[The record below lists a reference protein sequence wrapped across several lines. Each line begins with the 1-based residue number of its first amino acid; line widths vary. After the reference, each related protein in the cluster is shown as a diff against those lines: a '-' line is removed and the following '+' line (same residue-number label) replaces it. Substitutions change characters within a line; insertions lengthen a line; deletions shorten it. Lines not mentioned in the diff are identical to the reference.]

1 MLRHRLTVLIFLVL
15 AAGCASAGG
24 GTDGPRRERNR
35 ISPEELAE
43 VQDLALW
50 DAVQRLRPMWLR
62 PGGIRNSANPAGHY
76 AHIFMDGSPYG
87 SVESMRSIRVSD
99 VDELRYVSATDATVR
114 YGGQFQGGVIL
125 VTSRR

>member
-1 MLRHRLTVLIFLVL
+1 MRLHRLAVIVFLIL
-15 AAGCASAGG
+15 AAGCASGG
-24 GTDGPRRERNR
+24 SRSDGPRRDRNH
-35 ISPEELAE
+35 ISAEEL
-43 VQDLALW
+43 VDIQTLSVW

-87 SVESMRSIRVSD
+87 SIESMRSLRTSD
-99 VDELRYVSATDATVR
+99 VEELRFVSATDATVR